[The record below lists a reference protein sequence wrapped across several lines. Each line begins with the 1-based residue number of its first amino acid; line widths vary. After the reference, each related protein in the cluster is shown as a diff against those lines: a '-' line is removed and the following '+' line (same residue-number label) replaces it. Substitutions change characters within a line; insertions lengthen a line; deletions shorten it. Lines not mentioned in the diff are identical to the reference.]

1 MSAAPVVFL
10 DRDGTLIRERAEPPR
25 SARDVELLPGCVEAL
40 ASLRR
45 AGLRLVMITNQSAI
59 ARGWLRFEQ
68 LAEVQRALE
77 VTLAT
82 GGAGLDATYFCPHH
96 PREGAPPYLRACG
109 CRKPADG
116 LLRRALAEFQLDA
129 ARSWVIGDA
138 LRDLEAG
145 ARVGARGILVAT
157 GKGER
162 ESARMTPEQRA
173 RFRRVANLREAA
185 ATVLADLGGQTQGK

>member
-1 MSAAPVVFL
+1 MTLPPVVFL

-25 SARDVELLPGCVEAL
+25 SASDVELLPGCIEAL

-59 ARGWLRFEQ
+59 ARGWLRYEQ
-68 LAEVQRALE
+68 LAAVQRAIE
-77 VTLAT
+77 EALAAA
-82 GGAGLDATYFCPHH
+82 GVGLDAVYFCPHH
-96 PREGAPPYLRACG
+96 PREGAPPYLRSCS
-109 CRKPADG
+109 CRKPAEG
-116 LLRRALAEFQLDA
+116 LFRRALGDLGLDG

-145 ARVGARGILVAT
+145 ERVGARGILVST

-162 ESARMTPEQRA
+162 EAARMNATQRE
-173 RFRRVANLREAA
+173 RFRRAEHLRAA
-185 ATVLADLGGQTQGK
+185 AHLVLADLGSGAQGK